1 VSPTLDLAVRGG
13 VVVDGTGAAR
23 RPADVGVRDGR
34 IVEVGAL
41 SATATRTVD
50 ATGCVVAPGFIDP
63 HTHLDAQL
71 CWDAAARP
79 TCLHGVTSVVIGL
92 CGFGVAPCP
101 RDGGD
106 YLLRSLEVVE
116 EIPYETT
123 SRGVPFEWASWP
135 EYRAFLGRQPLG
147 VNVGALVP
155 HSALRYAVMGERAR
169 GEPARADDRA
179 ALADELRRAL
189 AGGALGFATSRG
201 PNHVDAFGDPVPS
214 RFADDAELEAL
225 VTACRGR
232 VWQIN
237 VRTKFSGDARGL
249 TEEVSKYARWSAASG
264 ARLTWSPLHAE
275 PGTAVWSEVLRHND
289 ELNRDP
295 ALVVAPQVATA
306 PITTVFRFDQPSAA
320 AFVPG
325 WGALLDGFFELAPDA
340 KQRRLSDPSV
350 RAALKAAPE
359 DPGAMFAPRF
369 ETWVVLASRS
379 DAGAV
384 GRTVAAVAAE
394 RRVHPV
400 DALCDLLR
408 ADDLGTMVQVPAV
421 NRDHAAVRR
430 LVADGHTLVG
440 LGDAGAHVT
449 SINNFS
455 YPSQLLTRLVRDEG
469 ALPLELA
476 VSRMT
481 ARPAAVLGLADRGRI
496 DVGWAADLTVFDLD
510 RLRLGRLGVA
520 HDLPG
525 GAPRLFQD
533 AAGYRM
539 VAVNGTVTIED
550 DQPTGERPGQLVD
563 PAS

>member
-13 VVVDGTGAAR
+13 FVVDGTGAPGT
-23 RPADVGVRDGR
+23 PADVGVRDGR
-34 IVEVGAL
+34 IVEIGTL
-41 SATATRTVD
+41 SGTAARTVD
-50 ATGCVVAPGFIDP
+50 ASGCVVAPGFIDP

-101 RDGGD
+101 PDGGE

-135 EYRAFLGRQPLG
+135 EYRAYLGGRALG
-147 VNVGALVP
+147 VNVGAFVP

-169 GEPARADDRA
+169 GEVATGDDRA
-179 ALADELRRAL
+179 DLAAALRRCLAD
-189 AGGALGFATSRG
+189 GALGFATSRG

-225 VTACRGR
+225 VATCRGR

-249 TEEVSKYARWSAASG
+249 TEEVSRYATWSATSG

-275 PGTAVWSEVLRHND
+275 PGTEVWSDVLRHND
-289 ELNRDP
+289 GLNRDP
-295 ALVVAPQVATA
+295 ALVVAPQIATA
-306 PITTVFRFDQPSAA
+306 PITTVFRFDRPSAA
-320 AFVPG
+320 AFIPG
-325 WGALLDGFFELAPDA
+325 WDALLDGFFELAVDA
-340 KQRRLSDPSV
+340 KLRRLSDASV
-350 RAALKAAPE
+350 RAALRAAPD

-369 ETWVVLASRS
+369 DTWIVLASSS
-379 DAGAV
+379 DPNAV
-384 GRTVAAVAAE
+384 GSSIAAIAAE
-394 RRVHPV
+394 RGTEPI
-400 DALCDLLR
+400 DALCDLLI
-408 ADDLGTMVQVPAV
+408 ADNLTTIVQVPAV
-421 NRDHAAVRR
+421 NRDHHAVAT
-430 LVADGHTLVG
+430 LVADEHTLVG

-449 SINNFS
+449 SISNFA
-455 YPSQLLTRLVRDEG
+455 YPSQVLARLVRDEG

-481 ARPAAVLGLADRGRI
+481 ARPAAVLGLPDRGRI
-496 DVGWAADLTVFDLD
+496 EVGLAGDLTVFDLD

-533 AAGYRM
+533 AEGYRM
-539 VAVNGTVTIED
+539 VAVNGTVTIAD
-550 DQPTGERPGQLVD
+550 DEPTGARPGRLLA